1 VKPHPIAP
9 ALAAAALATLALTAS
24 PAHAGLVARNLDS
37 DASTAEAYYDTALGI
52 TWMRDRNHLATA
64 TPGMVPTG
72 YVSYADA
79 TAAVA
84 ALNANS
90 AFNFGLTGWRLTTAN
105 GVHTIAGAGCQT
117 GFNGSTDC
125 GSNVNTASGELAFM
139 FHDNLGNVSSRDS
152 SGNLRAGSYGV
163 DFGLVN
169 DEDFLNLETGRYWSS
184 TASHRLIFNIPQNGQ
199 VSFDFADGSQAIT
212 AATAGNRGFAWLVHD
227 GDVGTSLSNAVPE
240 PASLAL
246 VGLGLMAA
254 FSRRSVRPPLR
265 AAAASISAN

>member
-1 VKPHPIAP
+1 MKETLIATCAI
-9 ALAAAALATLALTAS
+9 ALAWPLAGQAS
-24 PAHAGLVARNLDS
+24 LVARDLDGN
-37 DASTAEAYYDTALGI
+37 ATTTEAYYDTVLGI

-90 AFNFGLTGWRLTTAN
+90 AFNFGLTGWRLPTAN
-105 GVHTIAGAGCQT
+105 GVHTIGGAGCQT

-184 TASHRLIFNIPQNGQ
+184 TASYRLIFNIPQNGQ